1 MARKAPR
8 RTTER
13 ILEAALDLFN
23 RFGEPNVSTAVVAAE
38 LGINPGNLHYHY
50 HYHYP
55 AKAEIVNA
63 LSQRYALSLQDLFET
78 AGDVREM
85 QAAWGFFLTLFERL
99 WDYRFLYRDINDL
112 LSRNRTLETQFRVIL
127 QSKAQAVRQVLD
139 ALRTG
144 GALAIKPEAIEPTTT
159 SMLVVLTYWLNFES
173 VRDPR
178 REQESAQVQH
188 ALAGGS
194 RQVLRLLAPYLEPKQ
209 CQHLLALMR
218 AHASEDGVPPG

>member
-8 RTTER
+8 RTAER
-13 ILEAALDLFN
+13 ILEATVDLFN
-23 RFGEPNVSTAVVAAE
+23 CFGKPNVSTAVVAAE
-38 LGINPGNLHYHY
+38 LGISPGNLHY

-144 GALAIKPEAIEPTTT
+144 GALAIEPTTT
-159 SMLVVLTYWLNFES
+159 SMLVVLTYWLNFEF

>member
-1 MARKAPR
+1 
-8 RTTER
+8 
-13 ILEAALDLFN
+13 
-23 RFGEPNVSTAVVAAE
+23 
-38 LGINPGNLHYHY
+38 
-50 HYHYP
+50 
-55 AKAEIVNA
+55 
-63 LSQRYALSLQDLFET
+63 
-78 AGDVREM
+78 
-85 QAAWGFFLTLFERL
+85 
-99 WDYRFLYRDINDL
+99 L

-144 GALAIKPEAIEPTTT
+144 GALAIEPTTT
-159 SMLVVLTYWLNFES
+159 SMLVVLTYWLNFEF

>member
-8 RTTER
+8 RTAER
-13 ILEAALDLFN
+13 ILEATVDLFN
-23 RFGEPNVSTAVVAAE
+23 CFGKPNVSTAVVAAE
-38 LGINPGNLHYHY
+38 LGISPGNL

-144 GALAIKPEAIEPTTT
+144 GALAIEPTTT
-159 SMLVVLTYWLNFES
+159 SMLVVLTYWLNFEF